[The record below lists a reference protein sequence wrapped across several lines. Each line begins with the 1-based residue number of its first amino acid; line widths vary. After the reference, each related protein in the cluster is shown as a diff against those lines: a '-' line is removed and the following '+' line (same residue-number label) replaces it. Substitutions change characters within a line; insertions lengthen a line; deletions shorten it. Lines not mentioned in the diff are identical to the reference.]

1 MEARPSIRA
10 DLAAIAILVIT
21 ALLALIQSYHRWLD
35 PIIDTG
41 RDLYISGAILD
52 GARLYRDLRYQY
64 PPLAPYVLAA
74 VTALTGRGLDA
85 FMAIGITQSL
95 AVVVAIYTLLRRAA
109 GTAAAFTASMLFV
122 ALCFCGASTWGCNF
136 IFPYSYAATLGIACY
151 LGYCT
156 FLHRYLF
163 AGRSSVT
170 FAGAA
175 TLGLAAAWCKIEY
188 SFAVLV
194 TFSLLAIVHR
204 IRLRHVLAII
214 AGAAATFGLAYAFF
228 HDPRSG
234 YDWLRDDIF
243 SASLLGGESATRF
256 YAQVAGTSNAAQG
269 LVRAVAGC
277 VVIAAIAGALGAID
291 RIVRRRPDARA
302 GVMIAATLL
311 MVLIGWM
318 IPPTTPLFRAWTLLL
333 PLGVL
338 WSMASDRRSELLF
351 FLLFAL
357 TAAARIPLNLTAE
370 WYGFVLVLPTFVA
383 MAYVL
388 FGELPRRGAYAPAT
402 ALLWLP
408 LFVVIAGKGLWQQH
422 ERYSVKRWPIV
433 SMRGTLFDHNSA
445 RAAVLNDLI
454 AVVPTMHAKSLVV
467 VPEGMTLNY
476 LTGVPTPLS
485 FHTFTPPETG
495 APSAESLLLRELDE
509 RRPQYFAVV
518 TRDVSEYGSHGFGVD
533 YDQRVLEHVR
543 THYVMRR
550 VWPGRGFQAVLLERK

>member
-10 DLAAIAILVIT
+10 DLAAIAILAGT
-21 ALLALIQSYHRWLD
+21 ALLALLQSYHRWLD

-41 RDLYISGAILD
+41 RDLYISGAVLD

-74 VTALTGRGLDA
+74 ITAWIGRGLDA
-85 FMAIGITQSL
+85 FMIIGIAQSL
-95 AVVVAIYTLLRRAA
+95 AVLAAIYMLLRRAA
-109 GTAAAFTASMLFV
+109 GTAAAFTASLLFV

-136 IFPYSYAATLGIACY
+136 LFPYSYAATLGIACY

-163 AGRSSVT
+163 AGRSSAA
-170 FAGAA
+170 FASAA
-175 TLGLAAAWCKIEY
+175 AFGLAAAWCKIEY

-204 IRLRHVLAII
+204 IRMRHVLAIV
-214 AGAAATFGLAYAFF
+214 AVAAATFGLAYAIF

-243 SASLLGGESATRF
+243 SASLLGGASATRF
-256 YAQVAGTSNAAQG
+256 YAQVAGTSEAAQG

-277 VVIAAIAGALGAID
+277 VVLAAIAGALGVID

-302 GVMIAATLL
+302 AVMIAATLL
-311 MVLIGWM
+311 MLLIGWM
-318 IPPTTPLFRAWTLLL
+318 IPPTAPLFRAWTLLL

-338 WSMASDRRSELLF
+338 WSMARDRRSELLF

-357 TAAARIPLNLTAE
+357 TASARIPLNLTAE

-383 MAYVL
+383 MTYVL
-388 FGELPRRGAYAPAT
+388 FGELPRRGAYSRAT
-402 ALLWLP
+402 ALLWIP
-408 LFVVIAGKGLWQQH
+408 LFAVIAVKGLWQQH
-422 ERYSVKRWPIV
+422 ERYAVKRFPIV
-433 SMRGTLFDHNSA
+433 SMRGTFFDHNPV
-445 RAAVLNDLI
+445 RAAVLNDFVAL
-454 AVVPTMHAKSLVV
+454 VPSLHAKSLVV
-467 VPEGMTLNY
+467 MPEGITLNY

-495 APSAESLLLRELDE
+495 APAAESLLLRELDE
-509 RRPQYFAVV
+509 RRPQFVAVV

-533 YDQRVLEHVR
+533 YDQKVLESIR
-543 THYVMRR
+543 THYVVRR
-550 VWPGRGFQAVLLERK
+550 VWPERGFQAVLLERK